1 MLLRQLSYRITLIL
15 LTVFAGKACS
25 AVSPLPQD
33 CYAKFSRDPLTGDAA
48 MALRAVLCITALPKE
63 QRV

>member
-1 MLLRQLSYRITLIL
+1 
-15 LTVFAGKACS
+15 VFAGKACS